1 MYFSTQITFSPR
13 NFYETR
19 VTNSGQITNCATK
32 KTGKIIQSL
41 TVSLSKLINILISL
55 NYLNDIDNYYKQY
68 LMRSAAAIISVEK
81 KTH

>member
-1 MYFSTQITFSPR
+1 MQ
-13 NFYETR
+13 
-19 VTNSGQITNCATK
+19 QK

-81 KTH
+81 KKHIENE